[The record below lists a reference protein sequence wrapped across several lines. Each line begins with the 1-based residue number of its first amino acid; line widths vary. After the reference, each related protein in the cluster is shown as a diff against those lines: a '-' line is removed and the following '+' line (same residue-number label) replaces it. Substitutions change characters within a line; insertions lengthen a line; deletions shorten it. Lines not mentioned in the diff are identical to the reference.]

1 VTISRKA
8 KEAIKTALAMTI
20 AYDIALSLG
29 WDRPMWAGFA
39 VAFISLAT
47 VGQSLNK
54 GAMRMLGTFVGVG
67 VALVIIALTAQ
78 ERWHFIFI
86 LSVYIGFCT
95 YMMSGAKHSYFWN
108 VSGFVCAIIC
118 FDAGPNSENA
128 FSLAMLRAQETGLG
142 ILVYSLIA
150 FLIWP
155 SSSRNEFY
163 AIVQKLSSTQ
173 PQLLHAYFQ
182 LLTDSSNTKQAQTL
196 RLQEIQIRTQF
207 SALLDAAETDS
218 HEVKEMRQQWRLYQ
232 SKAVELVEAMERLR
246 NSFAKLQELD
256 VYQLLPNLEE
266 FRTEIHERLKQIEQM
281 FVTKK
286 IDHHPTDISLKLDR
300 DKADTLLNFQKASLA
315 LSYSQ
320 FQHLDKLT
328 RDLFNIV
335 KDIKECKHTKK
346 QVSTAQHSNSMFVL
360 DVDRFSY
367 AIRVMMIMFLAYL
380 SVIYIDDI
388 PGKFTI
394 VTIATVFGMF
404 VSAMPQLSVWLLLM
418 PALLGIS
425 FAGFVYI
432 FLMPQ
437 ISSFIELGPLIF
449 GVTFVICYLF
459 ATPKQALGRVF
470 GLAMF
475 IVITGINN
483 QQSYSF
489 LSVANTALMFPL
501 AFMIISITAYLPISW
516 IPEHVFERLLKRY
529 FYSCAYVLPSKCEKS
544 QKHSSFVKNYKDAF
558 HANEI
563 VKLPL
568 KLNFW
573 VKHIGN
579 KEKSG
584 ATTEQIQAL
593 VNSLETLT
601 LRVQD
606 FQKIQKDPQAF
617 VLEQEMQNDMQVW
630 YQQMQDT
637 LQKLSE
643 EPTAEKLEVFRSK
656 LDEIV
661 EHFEQHI
668 ERTLNKIDTAQFSK
682 QDGENFYR
690 LLGAF
695 RSVSEALVDCAS
707 NAKDIDWTQW
717 REERFA

>member
-1 VTISRKA
+1 MTISRKA

-67 VALVIIALTAQ
+67 VALAIIVLTAQ

-128 FSLAMLRAQETGLG
+128 FSLAMLRSQETGLG

-182 LLTDSSNTKQAQTL
+182 LLTDSGNTKQAQTL

-266 FRTEIHERLKQIEQM
+266 FRTDIHERLKQIEQM

-315 LSYSQ
+315 LSYSH
-320 FQHLDKLT
+320 FQHLDKLS

-367 AIRVMMIMFLAYL
+367 AMRVMMIMFLAYL

-404 VSAMPQLSVWLLLM
+404 VSAMP
-418 PALLGIS
+418 
-425 FAGFVYI
+425 
-432 FLMPQ
+432 
-437 ISSFIELGPLIF
+437 
-449 GVTFVICYLF
+449 
-459 ATPKQALGRVF
+459 
-470 GLAMF
+470 
-475 IVITGINN
+475 
-483 QQSYSF
+483 
-489 LSVANTALMFPL
+489 
-501 AFMIISITAYLPISW
+501 
-516 IPEHVFERLLKRY
+516 
-529 FYSCAYVLPSKCEKS
+529 
-544 QKHSSFVKNYKDAF
+544 
-558 HANEI
+558 
-563 VKLPL
+563 
-568 KLNFW
+568 
-573 VKHIGN
+573 
-579 KEKSG
+579 
-584 ATTEQIQAL
+584 
-593 VNSLETLT
+593 
-601 LRVQD
+601 
-606 FQKIQKDPQAF
+606 
-617 VLEQEMQNDMQVW
+617 
-630 YQQMQDT
+630 
-637 LQKLSE
+637 
-643 EPTAEKLEVFRSK
+643 
-656 LDEIV
+656 
-661 EHFEQHI
+661 
-668 ERTLNKIDTAQFSK
+668 
-682 QDGENFYR
+682 
-690 LLGAF
+690 
-695 RSVSEALVDCAS
+695 
-707 NAKDIDWTQW
+707 
-717 REERFA
+717 